1 MYKHTQIG
9 YLFNVV
15 LSISLLILLF
25 VGVVY
30 EFTPIVLALFIFL
43 LLSLVLFPSLTVE
56 IDKTKLTIRFGLG
69 IISKNFN
76 LEDIRSC
83 RVAKNPWYYG
93 WRISLTPYGWL
104 YNISGLSSVEILMK
118 NGKRYRLG
126 TDEPERLGSA
136 IKQTIKEFN
145 FIKGGVYLW
154 ERK

>member
-1 MYKHTQIG
+1 MMYKHTQIG
-9 YLFNVV
+9 YLFDIV

-25 VGVVY
+25 IGVVY

-43 LLSLVLFPSLTVE
+43 LLSLVLFPSLTIE

-69 IISKNFN
+69 IISKNIN
-76 LEDIRSC
+76 LENIRSC

-93 WRISLTPYGWL
+93 WRISLTPHGWL
-104 YNISGLSSVEILMK
+104 YNISGLFSVEILMK

-126 TDEPERLGSA
+126 TDEPERLESA

-145 FIKGGVYLW
+145 
-154 ERK
+154 

>member
-1 MYKHTQIG
+1 MIYKHTQIG
-9 YLFNVV
+9 YLFNII

-25 VGVVY
+25 IGVVY

-43 LLSLVLFPSLTVE
+43 LLSLVLFPSLTIE
-56 IDKTKLTIRFGLG
+56 IDKTKLIIRFGLG

-76 LEDIRSC
+76 LENIRSC

-93 WRISLTPYGWL
+93 WRISLTPHGWL

-118 NGKRYRLG
+118 NGKRYSLG
-126 TDEPERLGSA
+126 TDEPERLEYA

-145 FIKGGVYLW
+145 
-154 ERK
+154 